1 MFADKINKQQ
11 IFMILIS
18 LLLVLGIAA
27 LVYLSQQRQVLKS
40 KAATNPSDGFEVM
53 DSSGQT
59 PLRFRDNPGVNNQS
73 SGLRIYQTNE
83 LDVVVKIKDLNGLV
97 P

>member
-18 LLLVLGIAA
+18 LLLVLGIVA
-27 LVYLSQQRQVLKS
+27 LVYLSSHRQVLKS
-40 KAATNPSDGFEVM
+40 KAATNPLDGFEIM
-53 DSSGQT
+53 DASGQT
-59 PLRFRDNPGVNNQS
+59 PLRFLDNPGVNNQS
-73 SGLRIYQTNE
+73 SGLRIYQTND
-83 LDVVVKIKDLNGLV
+83 LDVVIKIKDLNGLV